1 MRIRWH
7 TVLRA
12 EWTCPQSAAFEIPP
26 RPNRRGE
33 DTRALPRWVGRG
45 VPAESGIVESR
56 SGSPRTLRATDFGLV
71 RPRCRESGIL
81 LIECLTYLAVW
92 FVVTGLAL
100 TTFYRAWENS
110 RSLAR
115 YTEDMA
121 RALKTGERWRAE
133 VRQAT
138 GPLKLVSEPGIPD
151 QALHIPGAG
160 GEIVYFC
167 TGTNLL
173 RRVGEA
179 GPWTVL
185 LPAVKTSRMLPDA
198 RSPVVSW
205 RWELELASSPKRPTR
220 LRPLLSFQA
229 VPGPKAKP

>member
-1 MRIRWH
+1 MRIRLK
-7 TVLRA
+7 TA
-12 EWTCPQSAAFEIPP
+12 
-26 RPNRRGE
+26 
-33 DTRALPRWVGRG
+33 RWVGRG
-45 VPAESGIVESR
+45 VPAESGIGR
-56 SGSPRTLRATDFGLV
+56 PTGGSPGTAPTDFGFAG
-71 RPRCRESGIL
+71 PRFRESGML
-81 LIECLTYLAVW
+81 LVECLVYLAVW

-100 TTFYRAWENS
+100 ATFYRAWENS
-110 RSLAR
+110 RSLTR

-138 GPLKLVSEPGIPD
+138 GPLKLVTEPGIAD
-151 QALHIPGAG
+151 QALHIPSAG

-173 RRVGEA
+173 RRVGEE

-198 RSPVVSW
+198 HGPITSW
-205 RWELELASSPKRPTR
+205 RWELELASSPKRQTR
-220 LRPLLSFQA
+220 LRPLFSFQA
-229 VPGPKAKP
+229 VSGTTAEP